1 MELLQHRIVKHEPNE
16 YGRKNIDVFITNGDQ
31 DLAIMTL
38 YLEQSSRDNFKPLD
52 KINISNVQKYDKI
65 LKRCFREYMK
75 ILVSKTVEIFGRKLP
90 RSTEISLFTSPDPD
104 WKKDLKE
111 SFSIQELKDLYNIS
125 GFKNYDPKNSLF
137 MVSTMKNLE
146 EVLYGKVMRNNPY
159 STPSSSI
166 DYGSPEAPKK
176 SGKRDVVISEPI
188 HLKYNKTAPRYMG
201 QTVSS
206 RGKRQQK
213 AHRGGKT
220 RRKSKSSTFPISN
233 LRFRRYLE

>member
-1 MELLQHRIVKHEPNE
+1 MELQQHRIVKHEPNE
-16 YGRKNIDVFITNGDQ
+16 YGRKNIDIFITNGDE
-31 DLAIMTL
+31 DLAIMTM
-38 YLEQSSRDNFKPLD
+38 YLEKSQRDNFKPLD
-52 KINISNVQKYDKI
+52 KINISNVEKYDKM

-104 WKKDLKE
+104 WKKDIKE

-125 GFKNYDPKNSLF
+125 GFKNYSPKNSLF

-146 EVLYGKVMRNNPY
+146 EVLYGKVIKNDPY
-159 STPSSSI
+159 RTPSSSI
-166 DYGSPEAPKK
+166 DHGSPEAPKK
-176 SGKRDVVISEPI
+176 SGKKDVVISEPI
-188 HLKYNKTAPRYMG
+188 QLKYKKMAPRYMG

-206 RGKRQQK
+206 RGKQ

-220 RRKSKSSTFPISN
+220 RRKIYKH
-233 LRFRRYLE
+233 